1 MLKGRKLFQTKRL
14 SGRISRF
21 PIFASATCRITGKA
35 IFTIGGTAMNK
46 DLFISGSIV
55 VTRDEDQRVKF
66 IQFVPDD
73 EFTPVLEHGSK
84 TSGQL
89 QLLRNAAFDYVAS
102 KPRIRNNLLLI
113 RKARHGRLSG
123 TRDHA
128 FQLTLKVFAAEGID
142 WQKAFVEEPIE
153 VMADLMGLKRMR
165 EILKEA
171 LKKLEAQ
178 GLVEKDWKPYGQE
191 W

>member
-1 MLKGRKLFQTKRL
+1 
-14 SGRISRF
+14 
-21 PIFASATCRITGKA
+21 
-35 IFTIGGTAMNK
+35 MNK
-46 DLFISGSIV
+46 DIFISGSIV
-55 VTRDEDQRVKF
+55 VTRDENQRVKF

-73 EFTPVLEHGSK
+73 EFTPVLEQSSK

-89 QLLRNAAFDYVAS
+89 QLLRNAAFDYVAN
-102 KPRIRNNLLLI
+102 KPRVRSNSLLI

-128 FQLTLKVFAAEGID
+128 FQLTLKVFADEGID
-142 WQKAFVEEPIE
+142 WQKAFVEESIE
-153 VMADLMGLKRMR
+153 VITDLMGTERMR

-171 LKKLEAQ
+171 LRKLEAR
-178 GLVEKDWKPYGQE
+178 GMVEKDWKPFGAE

>member
-1 MLKGRKLFQTKRL
+1 MDK
-14 SGRISRF
+14 S
-21 PIFASATCRITGKA
+21 
-35 IFTIGGTAMNK
+35 
-46 DLFISGSIV
+46 LFISGSAVI
-55 VTRDEDQRVKF
+55 TRDKNNRVTN
-66 IQFVPDD
+66 IQFLPDD
-73 EFTPVLEHGSK
+73 EFTPVLEQPGK

-89 QLLRNAAFDYVAS
+89 QMLRNAAFDYVAN
-102 KPRIRNNLLLI
+102 KPRVRNNLLLI

-142 WQKAFVEEPIE
+142 WQKAFVIEPIE
-153 VMADLMGLKRMR
+153 VMTDLMGPERMR

-171 LKKLEAQ
+171 LRKLDAQ
-178 GLVEKDWKPYGQE
+178 GQVEKDWKPFGVE

>member
-1 MLKGRKLFQTKRL
+1 
-14 SGRISRF
+14 
-21 PIFASATCRITGKA
+21 
-35 IFTIGGTAMNK
+35 MNK
-46 DLFISGSIV
+46 ELFISGSIV

>member
-1 MLKGRKLFQTKRL
+1 MDK
-14 SGRISRF
+14 S
-21 PIFASATCRITGKA
+21 
-35 IFTIGGTAMNK
+35 
-46 DLFISGSIV
+46 LFISGSAVI
-55 VTRDEDQRVKF
+55 TRDENNRVVS
-66 IQFVPDD
+66 IQFLPDD
-73 EFTPVLEHGSK
+73 EFTPVLEQPGK

-89 QLLRNAAFDYVAS
+89 QMLRNAAFDYVAN
-102 KPRIRNNLLLI
+102 KPRVRNNALLI

-142 WQKAFVEEPIE
+142 WQKAFVIEPIE
-153 VMADLMGLKRMR
+153 VMTDLMGPERMR

-171 LKKLEAQ
+171 LRKLDAQ
-178 GLVEKDWKPYGQE
+178 GQVEKNWKPFGVE

>member
-1 MLKGRKLFQTKRL
+1 
-14 SGRISRF
+14 
-21 PIFASATCRITGKA
+21 
-35 IFTIGGTAMNK
+35 MNK

-55 VTRDEDQRVKF
+55 VTRDENQRVKF
-66 IQFVPDD
+66 IQFLPDD
-73 EFTPVLEHGSK
+73 EFTPVLEQSSK

-89 QLLRNAAFDYVAS
+89 QLLRNAAFDYVAN

-128 FQLTLKVFAAEGID
+128 FQLTLKVFASEGID

-153 VMADLMGLKRMR
+153 LMTDLMGPERMR
-165 EILKEA
+165 EILKETLNRLNA
-171 LKKLEAQ
+171 
-178 GLVEKDWKPYGQE
+178 KDS
-191 W
+191 

>member
-1 MLKGRKLFQTKRL
+1 M
-14 SGRISRF
+14 
-21 PIFASATCRITGKA
+21 
-35 IFTIGGTAMNK
+35 AMNK
-46 DLFISGSIV
+46 ELFISGSIV

-73 EFTPVLEHGSK
+73 EFTPVLEQGSK

-153 VMADLMGLKRMR
+153 VMTDLMGPKRMR

>member
-1 MLKGRKLFQTKRL
+1 
-14 SGRISRF
+14 
-21 PIFASATCRITGKA
+21 
-35 IFTIGGTAMNK
+35 MNK
-46 DLFISGSIV
+46 ELFISGSIV
-55 VTRDEDQRVKF
+55 VTRDENQRVKF

-73 EFTPVLEHGSK
+73 EFTPVLEQSSK

-89 QLLRNAAFDYVAS
+89 QLLRNAAFDYVAN
-102 KPRIRNNLLLI
+102 KPRVRSNSLLI

-128 FQLTLKVFAAEGID
+128 FQLTLKVFADEGID
-142 WQKAFVEEPIE
+142 WQRAFVEEPIE
-153 VMADLMGLKRMR
+153 VITDLMGTERMR

-171 LKKLEAQ
+171 LRKLEAR
-178 GLVEKDWKPYGQE
+178 GMVEKDWKPFGAE